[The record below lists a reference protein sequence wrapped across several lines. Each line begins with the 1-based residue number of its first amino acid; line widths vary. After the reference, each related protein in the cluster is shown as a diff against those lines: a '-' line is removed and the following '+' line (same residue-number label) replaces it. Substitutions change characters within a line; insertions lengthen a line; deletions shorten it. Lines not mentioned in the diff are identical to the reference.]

1 MDFYNVKKIDNHIH
15 HSAAMSASHLLR
27 FIQKK
32 AKTEPHTRVL
42 EDKKKGRVGDN
53 ALTLEE
59 VFEDLGV
66 LPENVS
72 VDML

>member
-1 MDFYNVKKIDNHIH
+1 M
-15 HSAAMSASHLLR
+15 
-27 FIQKK
+27 K
-32 AKTEPHTRVL
+32 ARTEPHTKVI

-66 LPENVS
+66 LPDNVS
-72 VDML
+72 VDMM